1 MKKIKNLKLTSGKKS
16 VLGIMWRGGRVLP
29 FPASGNLPVKD
40 KTILAK
46 TPQFSRFLPNSR
58 LKYGKYVCVRLCQK
72 SSKISAICFI
82 LDRHSKNLL
91 CKLTLDGAFSLAI
104 DIRVRLR
111 RVLASKS
118 PPIEKSTLVPCFRFE
133 MVGRQGFAVSRKRE
147 PHGKNLLCKLTLGG
161 VFSLAIE
168 IRFRMRRVLA
178 SKSPPIEKSTRCACF
193 FLLVGAVGLEPMTS
207 TMSR

>member
-16 VLGIMWRGGRVLP
+16 VLGMMWWGGRVLP

-72 SSKISAICFI
+72 SSKTRRQTTICFI

-91 CKLTLDGAFSLAI
+91 CKLTFDGAFSLAI
-104 DIRVRLR
+104 EIGFRLR

-118 PPIEKSTLVPCFRFE
+118 PPIEKARWCLV
-133 MVGRQGFAVSRKRE
+133 
-147 PHGKNLLCKLTLGG
+147 LGLRWRG
-161 VFSLAIE
+161 G
-168 IRFRMRRVLA
+168 RVLPFPA
-178 SKSPPIEKSTRCACF
+178 SGNPTARICF
-193 FLLVGAVGLEPMTS
+193 AN
-207 TMSR
+207 